1 MIKYILLL
9 CFWAIFSAIFIY
21 CIESLPTD
29 KFFIA
34 LASVLVLLNLERI
47 CNEKGDK

>member
-1 MIKYILLL
+1 MIRSILLM

-34 LASVLVLLNLERI
+34 LASVLVLLNLERT
-47 CNEKGDK
+47 CNERKDK